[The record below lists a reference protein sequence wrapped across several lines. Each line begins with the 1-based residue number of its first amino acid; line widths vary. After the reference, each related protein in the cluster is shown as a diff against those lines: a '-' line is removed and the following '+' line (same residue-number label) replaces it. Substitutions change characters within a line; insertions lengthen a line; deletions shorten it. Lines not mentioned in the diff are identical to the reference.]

1 MMVGGSCFGLYGATS
16 AIPYRGVHMRR
27 LGLIAA
33 ALGGVGLAFPANAQ
47 LMDVL
52 TAPKTLIERA
62 AEARSTS
69 DIAKDNAIVVKVN
82 AAMARAGTA
91 KAATEIYEQR
101 LLVTGLFS
109 DKATFDAFQKDV
121 KVIEGIKKLYWHV
134 TWLSD
139 DDPKRKGLPGW
150 SDTLAIAAKAQVRL
164 TKAAGGRYV
173 NYRVAGDSYGNL
185 YVVGRAYAKDEA
197 NAVIGALKDGD
208 GVRKVI
214 SYIDVRP

>member
-1 MMVGGSCFGLYGATS
+1 
-16 AIPYRGVHMRR
+16 MRR
-27 LGLIAA
+27 LAFLAVVSGCIGAA
-33 ALGGVGLAFPANAQ
+33 APAAAQ

-62 AEARSTS
+62 AEARSAS

-109 DKATFDAFQKDV
+109 DKAALDSFHRDV
-121 KVIEGIKKLYWHV
+121 KAIEGIRKLYWHV
-134 TWLSD
+134 GWLAED
-139 DDPKRKGLPGW
+139 DAKRKGLPSW
-150 SDTLAIAAKAQVRL
+150 SDTLAVTTKAQARL

-173 NYRVAGDSYGNL
+173 NYRVAGDTHGTL
-185 YVVGRAYAKDEA
+185 YVIGRAYGKAEA
-197 NAVIGALKDGD
+197 NAVVAALKEGN
-208 GVRKVI
+208 GVKAVVN
-214 SYIDVRP
+214 YIDARP